1 MPWLALLLLHAH
13 PAAAAD
19 PGMPATRVPTVR
31 RLDTALPVDRLRV
44 TVSGG
49 ATGFNAVGHVL
60 IGWYDTRRREDA
72 LLECTADGATVWACR
87 LSPGGRMTAFARLG
101 DGTTAVALAEDG
113 RDPVV
118 VRLTPGGRQA
128 GGFRLAFRRARD
140 RQPVAALA
148 PLGAGALLAATA
160 GWAGAVS
167 PADRV
172 TQALLLPRLRAA
184 WPVRDGRW
192 LTTLTDPPG
201 FAVWDGTAVVPI
213 PLDAL
218 CHVWEAARAEEIAP
232 GRFRFTGCFCQT
244 LEPATAGRPIIRRT
258 LEVVETDPAWTL
270 QWTYASPK
278 ALRVDEFGAERCAT
292 FTRQAV
298 TLDGGR
304 RLLLDG
310 SPGACAAVE
319 LGPDGTRGR
328 VWLAAEAGA
337 PRGMFGETACPLLG
351 AQVLESR

>member
-1 MPWLALLLLHAH
+1 MPWPALLLLARLV
-13 PAAAAD
+13 PAADAGDLAARA
-19 PGMPATRVPTVR
+19 PVIRRLATR
-31 RLDTALPVDRLRV
+31 LPAGRLRV
-44 TVSGG
+44 AAT
-49 ATGFNAVGHVL
+49 ATGSRFNDAGHVIL
-60 IGWYDTRRREDA
+60 GWYDTARREDA
-72 LLECTADGATVWACR
+72 LLECAADGATVWSCR
-87 LSPGGRMTAFARLG
+87 LSPGGRMTAFTRLT
-101 DGTTAVALAEDG
+101 DGTTAVALAETG

-118 VRLTPGGRQA
+118 LLLSPTGRQA
-128 GGFRLAFRRARD
+128 GGWTLAAARIRD
-140 RQPVAALA
+140 RQPVSALS
-148 PLGAGALLAATA
+148 PLGDGAFLAATA

-167 PADRV
+167 PAGRV
-172 TQALLLPRLRAA
+172 TKALRLPRLRAA

-192 LTTLTDPPG
+192 LATLADPPG
-201 FAVWDGTAVVPI
+201 FAAWDGATVVPI